1 MAYNIT
7 KPSSSSTIKK
17 ILFFLAIA
25 TCLVVINGLVRS
37 IYDLWHKQD
46 LVVKAQKNLEE
57 ERKENKRLKSQLK
70 YVASNQFI
78 EEEARNKLFMV
89 KPGES
94 GVIIPSSLIQKKEE
108 KVIVVLPNWQKWI
121 NLFVGR

>member
-7 KPSSSSTIKK
+7 KPRSSSTIKK
-17 ILFFLAIA
+17 ISFFFAVVL
-25 TCLVVINGLVRS
+25 CLIVINNLARS

-46 LVVKAQKNLEE
+46 LVVKAQNNLDKEK
-57 ERKENKRLKSQLK
+57 KENLRLKSQLT

-94 GVIIPSSLIQKKEE
+94 GVILPPDLGSGKPASSAHE
-108 KVIVVLPNWQKWI
+108 LPIWQKWL
-121 NLFVGR
+121 NLFGF

>member
-17 ILFFLAIA
+17 ILFFVAIA
-25 TCLVVINGLVRS
+25 LCLVVINGLARS

-46 LVVKAQKNLEE
+46 LVVKAQNNLEK
-57 ERKENKRLKSQLK
+57 ERKENQKLKSQLK
-70 YVASNQFI
+70 YAASSQFI

-94 GVIIPSSLIQKKEE
+94 GVILPSDLGLKKHLASGKE
-108 KVIVVLPNWQKWI
+108 LSNWQKWLS
-121 NLFVGR
+121 LFGF

>member
-17 ILFFLAIA
+17 IAFFLAIGL
-25 TCLVVINGLVRS
+25 CFIVINSLTRS

-46 LVVKAQKNLEE
+46 LVVKAQNNLNKEE
-57 ERKENKRLKSQLK
+57 EENQRLKSQLAH
-70 YVASNQFI
+70 VTSDQFI

-89 KPGES
+89 KTGES
-94 GVIIPSSLIQKKEE
+94 GVILPQGLGSVKPAASVRE
-108 KVIVVLPNWQKWI
+108 LPNWQKWV
-121 NLFVGR
+121 NLFGF